1 MDALEKRLIICILLT
16 IPIIILWVIESPI
29 ENQSILFL
37 SSIIYFYGGYPLFKG
52 SIKELKDKTI
62 ELMSLATITVTI
74 AYIYSVI
81 TIIEGEMT
89 IIPLELAIIINIIL
103 FGRWLE
109 TSLTKN
115 ITEPIRKPIKSIPS
129 KAHLIK
135 NGKIKKIPTQT
146 IKPGDLILVK
156 KGETIPADGI
166 IIKGSTIIQPIT
178 RKPIKKNTGETVTAT
193 SINIKSPIAIEVTRV
208 GGKSFISQI
217 IKLLTRKEKTQRQKS
232 ADKIASILIII
243 TITVAIITFIYWKKM
258 PLALEHALS
267 VLIVASPHTI
277 RLAAPI
283 TILISAIILA
293 KNGII
298 IKNKNSYENAPK
310 IDAIAF
316 NKTGTITSG
325 EFKVTDIISIDD
337 EMEEGDIINYAAAIE
352 SKSQHPI
359 AKGIRE
365 VAKDPLPVKKTD
377 PIPGKGITGYVGDS
391 KVQVINYKHLND
403 LGFQIEKPEILE
415 MMNQGKTVA
424 FVVINDEL
432 KGCIGLSDT
441 IKSGARKAIRI
452 LKDRGIKCIMLTGEN
467 KRVAERVAE
476 EIGLDDYHAELTAEE
491 KSEKIKKMQEEG
503 LKVAMISHAD
513 DTPALKQADI
523 GIAIATDPNINI
535 ENADIILTK
544 NNPLDV
550 LSILELA
557 TATHNKIRENLA
569 WALIYNTITIPLATG
584 ILYTQGININPPT
597 GAALMILSTII
608 LILNSKTLQDT

>member
-608 LILNSKTLQDT
+608 LILNSKTLQNT